1 MKKQHFPTLQPNI
14 HILLPKLDYYK
25 KDVRAR
31 IVEMTQKIQQVP
43 GVDKTR
49 STNIWEIFNALEI
62 SGIKGADVN
71 DPAIYTM
78 FLNGILQQVA
88 ALSEQLKMDSEGNI
102 EVSDVLLYHTIET
115 ENGGFAVESMNNV
128 RDIIDSYSDL
138 KAVDYCGDYPI
149 WDSNNAVKK
158 ETWINLI
165 LSAVAVV
172 IVLLCLLTPWTA
184 IVVLVNIALIDI
196 CVVGWVPSLNLVLN
210 SVTCCC
216 LVLSV
221 GVAVDYSAHIANR
234 FMLSTGTKSQRAGNS
249 IVVMSVNLLSGGIA
263 SILGIFMLAFANVP
277 TNRVFFQMMIGVLM
291 FGILYGMVN
300 LPCMFALIGD
310 KSINE
315 GKESDNNN
323 EKKKK
328 EGLEM
333 VEENK
338 LKDNNSDVK
347 SPDAG
352 EIGCLGESAKVVP
365 AIVVEEKEKKVSP
378 EVVNHPNA
386 VEDHSDNNNNK
397 EEEKKN
403 EETKEEVKEEQI
415 KPTEQQQQKEEPAE
429 NTENEKKEEET
440 KENENKENEEVK
452 VEDNEGKQQ

>member
-14 HILLPKLDYYK
+14 HILLPKLEYYK
-25 KDVRAR
+25 KDVRNR

-49 STNIWEIFNALEI
+49 STNIWEIFNSLDI
-62 SGIKGADVN
+62 SGIKGSDIN
-71 DPAIYTM
+71 DPVTYTV
-78 FLNGILQQVA
+78 FFNGILQQIP
-88 ALSEQLKMDSEGNI
+88 ALSEQLKLDSEGNI
-102 EVSDVLLYHTIET
+102 LVSDVLLYHTIET

-315 GKESDNNN
+315 NKESDTNN

-328 EGLEM
+328 EELEM

-338 LKDNNSDVK
+338 LKDNNSDMR

-352 EIGCLGESAKVVP
+352 EIGCLGESAKIVP
-365 AIVVEEKEKKVSP
+365 EVVVEEKENKV
-378 EVVNHPNA
+378 EHGVVNHPNA
-386 VEDHSDNNNNK
+386 IEEHSENNK
-397 EEEKKN
+397 EEEKK
-403 EETKEEVKEEQI
+403 EEEKPVEQD
-415 KPTEQQQQKEEPAE
+415 EQKEIPAE
-429 NTENEKKEEET
+429 STTDEKKEI
-440 KENENKENEEVK
+440 ENKENDINKNEEVK
-452 VEDNEGKQQ
+452 VEDNEEKQQ